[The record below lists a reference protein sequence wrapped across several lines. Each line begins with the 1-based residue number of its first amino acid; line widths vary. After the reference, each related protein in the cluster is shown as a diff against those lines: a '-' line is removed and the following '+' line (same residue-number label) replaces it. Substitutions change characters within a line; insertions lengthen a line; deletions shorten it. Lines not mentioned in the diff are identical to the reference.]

1 MKRLYA
7 PWRSNYVTDSGK
19 KENNLAISKD
29 TCVFCQQV
37 ANQPDDVSYVLRRC
51 DLCFVMLNR
60 YPYNGGHILV
70 LPFDHKPDLEDL
82 TPATR
87 SEMIEVV
94 STSKRVLQNV
104 LNPQGFNIGINLGS
118 AGGGGIP
125 SHLHIHIIPRWRGDT
140 SFLETVGS
148 TKLVSA
154 DLDDVYRN
162 VKNGFDTLLGK
173 QQ

>member
-7 PWRSNYVTDSGK
+7 PWRSKYVTESGK
-19 KENNLAISKD
+19 KENNLAITKEA
-29 TCVFCQQV
+29 CVFCQQV
-37 ANQPDDVSYVLRRC
+37 AHQPDQTSYVLRRF

-70 LPFDHKPDLEDL
+70 LPFDHKPDLDDL

-87 SEMIEVV
+87 SELIEAV
-94 STSKRVLQNV
+94 SLSKRVMQSV
-104 LNPQGFNIGINLGS
+104 LTPQGFNIGINLGV

-125 SHLHIHIIPRWRGDT
+125 SHLHVHVIPRWRGDT
-140 SFLETVGS
+140 SFLETVGG

-154 DLDDVYRN
+154 DLDTVYDN
-162 VKNGFDTLLGK
+162 LKNGFDVLLGK
-173 QQ
+173 Q